1 MANKKD
7 HLNQAKH
14 NEALAE
20 YISTTPYLDWVATL
34 KFYAA
39 LHYVQAYF
47 LSLSPP
53 QNPQSHSQ
61 RAIAMDNDTY
71 LDPIRDDYRDLQ
83 DVSQACRYACWKP
96 DSRELKLTDEH
107 LRTIKKYLRQYIG

>member
-1 MANKKD
+1 MAKKKD
-7 HLNQAKH
+7 HLTQAAH

-20 YISTTPYLDWVATL
+20 YIATNPYPDWIATL

-39 LHYVQAYF
+39 LHFVQSYF
-47 LSLSPP
+47 LSLNPP

-61 RAIAMDNDTY
+61 RAIAIDNDTF

-96 DSRELKLTDEH
+96 DSGELKLITQH
-107 LRTIKKYLRQYIG
+107 LTNIKKYLRQYIV